1 MASEAQK
8 LVSGFYTAMENPEQ
22 VQTTMNHLADRDSK
36 PVSYA
41 YHPPEGT
48 PVRSWQTDHWQRW

>member
-1 MASEAQK
+1 
-8 LVSGFYTAMENPEQ
+8 
-22 VQTTMNHLADRDSK
+22 MNYLADRDSK

-41 YHPPEGT
+41 YQPPEGT